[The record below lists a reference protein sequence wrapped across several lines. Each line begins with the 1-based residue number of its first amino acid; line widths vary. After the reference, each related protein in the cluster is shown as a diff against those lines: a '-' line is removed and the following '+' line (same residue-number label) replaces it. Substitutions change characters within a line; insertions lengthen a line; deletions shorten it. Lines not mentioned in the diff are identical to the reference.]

1 MRSVLYLLVKEFLNA
16 ILLIW
21 TQDVFSKQMSHYE
34 MCRIVQ
40 YIQYTPT
47 SIQKEAEM
55 TLETAFLG
63 L

>member
-1 MRSVLYLLVKEFLNA
+1 
-16 ILLIW
+16 
-21 TQDVFSKQMSHYE
+21 MSHYE